1 MGPWDPPKGVPGAL
15 WPLGPLEKLL
25 IRCEILLDVGLYRH
39 YKLTANP

>member
-1 MGPWDPPKGVPGAL
+1 MGPWDPLKGSQGPYG
-15 WPLGPLEKLL
+15 PLGPLEKLL